1 MIQLSASMIK
11 DFLVCSQRVYFR
23 LNASEVAEKGPE
35 LLVGDLVHRFLEEI
49 NKNPAFNY
57 QEYLNKNFR
66 DLPEKSKDK
75 IANCMKNY
83 NSYFQPLLSETDKV
97 ETFFKISYSPNILI
111 VGRIDRINEERGILI
126 DWKTGNKAPF
136 NIDTD
141 IQFILYHWA
150 YRMLYHK
157 PPSLVA
163 LASLGTGK
171 LIQYNHKPTHE
182 RILFD
187 TIIPKVAHAIKENQF
202 YKEGIF
208 DYVSHGTLSTACT
221 YCPFQRVCLYGDER
235 EEEYG

>member
-23 LNASEVAEKGPE
+23 LNASEQAEKGPE
-35 LLVGDLVHRFLEEI
+35 LLIGDLVHRFMEEY
-49 NKNPAFNY
+49 NKNPVFNY
-57 QEYLNKNFR
+57 KEYLNKNYKN
-66 DLPEKSKDK
+66 LPEKSIEK
-75 IANCMKNY
+75 ISTCLHNY
-83 NSYFQPLLSETDKV
+83 WTYFQPLLSDTDKV
-97 ETFFKISYSPNILI
+97 ETFFKLPYSQNILI

-126 DWKTGNKAPF
+126 DWKTGSKAPF

-141 IQFILYHWA
+141 IQFMLYHWA
-150 YRMLYHK
+150 YRMLYNK

-171 LIQYNHKPTHE
+171 LIKYNLRPNYE

-208 DYVSHGTLSTACT
+208 DYVSHGMLSTACT
-221 YCPFQRVCLYGDER
+221 YCPFQRTCLYDK
-235 EEEYG
+235 EEE